1 MYSGNVST
9 AARQTSK
16 LLYLQREKYKA
27 VFLKVLELG
36 TQNFNL
42 YL

>member
-1 MYSGNVST
+1 MYSGNVSI
-9 AARQTSK
+9 AVRQTCK
-16 LLYLQREKYKA
+16 LPYLQTGKYKA